1 MARSLEARSRRFAGP
16 RLYNVHEPARCASR
30 VPQACLATSRP
41 GLEPWPAL
49 HRRNSGSRRE
59 TRIQA
64 RSSATTPPSANW
76 MRRPMRAARPRSWVT
91 AMTVLPR
98 RATRSRRISNTCSL
112 DFESSGQVG
121 SSARISGGSLASAR
135 DRDALALA
143 AGELVRTFR
152 RVLAQAKRGE
162 QRIGALLH
170 LPWRQPA
177 ERPHR
182 QHDVLP
188 RREFRQQEMELEH
201 EADRRLAGRGTLV
214 LVHGGSGAAAA
225 PHLTGGRYVE
235 QAEKD
240 RAATTFPTPTD
251 P

>member
-1 MARSLEARSRRFAGP
+1 
-16 RLYNVHEPARCASR
+16 
-30 VPQACLATSRP
+30 
-41 GLEPWPAL
+41 
-49 HRRNSGSRRE
+49 
-59 TRIQA
+59 
-64 RSSATTPPSANW
+64 
-76 MRRPMRAARPRSWVT
+76 
-91 AMTVLPR
+91 
-98 RATRSRRISNTCSL
+98 
-112 DFESSGQVG
+112 VG